1 MVLLS
6 STRIK
11 NLFSKFSSSI
21 LQIRLILLVS
31 SYLILELLS
40 NVKVSSYFTALT
52 WGKFGEETKELPLGI
67 IAGGHADGSVS
78 IWNAAQLLSEA
89 AKEAR
94 GKSNFGCISMK
105 KFHEN
110 QVNDIKFNP
119 FKSNLLASCGRDIY
133 VHNIDKLSLND
144 PLKCSNIQQ
153 DSEMTSLNWN
163 DKVQYI
169 LASATS
175 NGTVFVWDM
184 RKQAAT
190 VQIYDQYSHNDNKR
204 YVKTIVMWYPENP
217 VQVVIAYD
225 DPEMNYLHLYDIRQ
239 PTAPCGEFYGSPSR
253 SIFEFNLNPNDNSLL
268 LTTGRDNIV
277 ACWNMKT
284 VRINVI

>member
-1 MVLLS
+1 
-6 STRIK
+6 
-11 NLFSKFSSSI
+11 
-21 LQIRLILLVS
+21 
-31 SYLILELLS
+31 
-40 NVKVSSYFTALT
+40 
-52 WGKFGEETKELPLGI
+52 LPLGI
-67 IAGGHADGSVS
+67 IAGGHIDGSVS
-78 IWNAAQLLSEA
+78 IWNAAQVLSEN
-89 AKEAR
+89 KE
-94 GKSNFGCISMK
+94 GKTKTNFGCISIK
-105 KFHEN
+105 KFHDI
-110 QVNDIKFNP
+110 QVNDLKFNP

-133 VHNIDKLSLND
+133 VHNIDKLSLSD
-144 PLKCSNIQQ
+144 PLKCSNLQP

-175 NGTVFVWDM
+175 SGRIFIWDM

-190 VQIYDQYSHNDNKR
+190 VQIYDQYYNDNQR
-204 YVKTIVMWYPENP
+204 HLKTTVMWYPENP

-253 SIFEFNLNPNDNSLL
+253 SIFEVSSNPNDNSLL

-277 ACWNMKT
+277 TCWNMKT
-284 VRINVI
+284 VNLY